1 MIRKLPFVASAIAMI
16 ALITAGLTPGLPAK
30 ASTSAA
36 ATPVAVQTCN
46 FTITVN
52 NITVGPKKPLGGRDV
67 TVTWGLP
74 TNLPGCVKVKEFK
87 VVARLDFPN
96 TFHDN
101 QIIVAGNK
109 TSTTL
114 AVGQTL
120 LNKDPISVK
129 ATVTAVLEVIA
140 TASGS
145 RTETLNINN

>member
-1 MIRKLPFVASAIAMI
+1 MIRKMLFVASAIAMI
-16 ALITAGLTPGLPAK
+16 ALITAGLTLGLPAK
-30 ASTSAA
+30 AKTSAA
-36 ATPVAVQTCN
+36 ATPVAVQSCN
-46 FTITVN
+46 FAITVS

-67 TVTWGLP
+67 TVTWQQP
-74 TNLPGCVKVKEFK
+74 PNLPGCTKVKEYK
-87 VVARLDFPN
+87 VVAQLVFPN

-120 LNKDPISVK
+120 LNKDPVSVK
-129 ATVTAVLEVIA
+129 ATVTAVLETVA

-145 RTETLNINN
+145 RSETLNINN